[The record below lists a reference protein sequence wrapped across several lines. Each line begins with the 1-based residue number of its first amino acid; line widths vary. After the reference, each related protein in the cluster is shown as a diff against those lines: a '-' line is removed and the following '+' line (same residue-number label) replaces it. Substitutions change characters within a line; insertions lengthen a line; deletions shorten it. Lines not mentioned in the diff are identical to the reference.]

1 MSDLIALT
9 GVLTALCLVLG
20 IAGWAIDCWLDRHKD
35 VLPPPDPT
43 TERDGSIESFYRRN
57 GSM

>member
-20 IAGWAIDCWLDRHKD
+20 IAGYLSDKWLERNKP
-35 VLPPPDPT
+35 LPPPQARAVVGQNHRPW
-43 TERDGSIESFYRRN
+43 
-57 GSM
+57 M